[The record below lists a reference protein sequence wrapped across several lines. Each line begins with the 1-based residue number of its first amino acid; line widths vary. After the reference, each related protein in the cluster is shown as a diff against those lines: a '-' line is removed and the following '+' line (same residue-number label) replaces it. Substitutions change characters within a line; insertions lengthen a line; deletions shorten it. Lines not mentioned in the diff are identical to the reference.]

1 MNRRHFLT
9 TAAVGATGLFAA
21 HSNSTGLFL
30 ASSANADET
39 GSVKPSFP
47 DYENRLQD
55 RLWMWGHDSG
65 CYDGP
70 NGVYKIPLSE
80 PITMA
85 DAIRYMG
92 IPNVCVIR
100 GGTPGADYRRQFDG
114 VKRLTWNLSSGSNE
128 SYRSLREY
136 DFKLLDEMPNLIG
149 FDLDDFFRGGPDIVT
164 QTANG
169 SVSVH
174 PAALSLEE
182 LSELQKRMKAYS
194 RPLDLRAVLYSAQL
208 KPSIGPAMDL
218 VDTVALWTW
227 SGADVLKLEENFR
240 KYREIVPAK
249 PTLLGIYMW
258 DFGGKKPM
266 EMSYMEHQLK
276 VALKLYKDG
285 EIEGLIFHCTPLCNK
300 NLPAVEYSRQWIQ
313 DHAKES
319 R

>member
-1 MNRRHFLT
+1 
-9 TAAVGATGLFAA
+9 
-21 HSNSTGLFL
+21 
-30 ASSANADET
+30 
-39 GSVKPSFP
+39 
-47 DYENRLQD
+47 
-55 RLWMWGHDSG
+55 MWGHDSG

-70 NGVYKIPLSE
+70 NGPYQIPLSE

-85 DAIRYMG
+85 DAIRFMG

-100 GGTPGADYRRQFDG
+100 GGTPGAEYRKQFKD
-114 VKRLTWNLSSGSNE
+114 VKRLTWNLSSGSND
-128 SYRSLREY
+128 SYYALRDY
-136 DFKLLDEMPNLIG
+136 DFGLLDEMPNLIG
-149 FDLDDFFRGGPDIVT
+149 FDLDDFFRGGPDQIVKT
-164 QTANG
+164 EKGEQ
-169 SVSVH
+169 SVH

-182 LSELQKRMKAYS
+182 LSDLQKRMKAYS

-208 KPSIGPAMDL
+208 RPSIGPAMEL

-227 SGADVLKLEENFR
+227 AGADVMRLEENFR
-240 KYREIVPAK
+240 TYRQIVPEK

-266 EMSYMEHQLK
+266 EMAFMEHQLK
-276 VALKLYKDG
+276 TALRLFKEG

-313 DHAKES
+313 EHGNET